1 MTSAILLYLGIL
13 IILSSES
20 TDASYL
26 QEENKGWR
34 DDSAVMRTGFSSGG
48 REV

>member
-1 MTSAILLYLGIL
+1 MGLQPSEKAARLIDPLIWLGSGLVTSAILLYLGIL

-26 QEENKGWR
+26 Q
-34 DDSAVMRTGFSSGG
+34 
-48 REV
+48 